1 MVNRRRFAKNIQE
14 SQPAVSEMDPLQRS
28 ELQSLIGAVVEGQG
42 LWCEEVLVGGQP
54 GDRVLSVVVDR
65 IDELEGVSLDT
76 ISVITQEVSAALDAQ
91 GDAIPELGAD
101 SYTLEVTTPGT
112 DRPLVRKHHWQKNLG
127 RIVNVSIDGAEPTDA
142 QILSVDAEGVELVV
156 LTPGA
161 KKGMPPKRSAPAY
174 YTYDRLTNATIQVQL
189 K

>member
-1 MVNRRRFAKNIQE
+1 MVNRRTFAKNFHD
-14 SQPAVSEMDPLQRS
+14 SHPAVSEMDPIQRS

-42 LWCEEVLVGGQP
+42 LWCEEVVVGGQP

-65 IDELEGVSLDT
+65 IDEQEGVSLDT
-76 ISVITQEVSAALDAQ
+76 IGVIAQEVSAALDAE
-91 GDAIPELGAD
+91 GDAIPQLGND
-101 SYTLEVTTPGT
+101 SYTLEITTPGT

-127 RIVNVSIDGAEPTDA
+127 RIVNVRIDDAEPIDA
-142 QILSVDAEGVELVV
+142 KIHSVDADGVELVV

-161 KKGMPPKRSAPAY
+161 KKGMPPKYAAPVHY
-174 YTYDRLTNATIQVQL
+174 SYEQLSNATVQVQL